1 MRRLLQIAT
10 VQGQQ
15 GIFQEVVISAKYFT
29 TRLIVMVSLVRP
41 KQTDD
46 KRQLRSCAAL
56 FVEELLS

>member
-1 MRRLLQIAT
+1 MRRLLQITT

-46 KRQLRSCAAL
+46 KLQLRSCAAL